1 MRLRNSND
9 THSDGYKFKQHYSYV
24 DKFDSIMTA
33 IADNIRYRFGE
44 DCGIIVAGESGTGK
58 TTLSKRFLQDNCEK
72 DSEEKDG
79 VFGIYVE
86 ICGSGF
92 EALYED
98 MLEQLHCKNPK
109 LGSVA
114 SKKRR
119 VIELINA
126 LDVKVVFI
134 DEAQEGLPGAVL
146 PSSGYIKL
154 LKEFTNKT
162 NASWVLLG
170 PEKVKS
176 IADIDE
182 QMSERFTRTLT
193 LKAFDCRGN
202 ENTEELMEFIIGL
215 LVKLP
220 RKVPFFQCLL
230 DSMNETGSDF
240 EYKDNVDYENLFR
253 FLLATK
259 GRARRIA
266 RLLSDCIDD
275 TCTHE
280 KITANVL
287 AKTYE
292 KKYRNDIESIN
303 HGWINP
309 FKLPKSKVI
318 EQLKL
323 WGLYA

>member
-1 MRLRNSND
+1 LGTSSNAL
-9 THSDGYKFKQHYSYV
+9 SEGCKFKQHYSYV
-24 DKFDSIMTA
+24 DKFDRIMTA
-33 IADNIRYRFGE
+33 ISDNIRYRFGE
-44 DCGIIVAGESGTGK
+44 DCGIIITGESGTGK
-58 TTLSKRFLQDNCEK
+58 TALTERFLSDNCEVNTA
-72 DSEEKDG
+72 EKDG
-79 VFGIYVE
+79 IFGIYVE

-98 MLEQLHCKNPK
+98 MLEQLHCKDHR

-146 PSSGYIKL
+146 PSSSYIKL

-182 QMSERFTRTLT
+182 QMGERFTQILT
-193 LKAFDCRGN
+193 LKAFNCKGN
-202 ENTEELMEFIIGL
+202 ENTEEFMEYIIGFL
-215 LVKLP
+215 ATMP

-230 DSMNETGSDF
+230 DSMNEAGNDF
-240 EYKDNVDYENLFR
+240 EYKDNVDYENLLR
-253 FLLATK
+253 FLLATRGK
-259 GRARRIA
+259 ARRIA
-266 RLLSDCIDD
+266 RLLADCIDD
-275 TCTHE
+275 TTSND
-280 KITANVL
+280 KISTALL
-287 AKTYE
+287 AKLYK
-292 KKYRNDIESIN
+292 KKYHNDLESNN
-303 HGWINP
+303 HRWINP
-309 FKLPKSKVI
+309 FTASKSTVI
-318 EQLKL
+318 EQLKIR
-323 WGLYA
+323 GLYA